1 MTTTTYKDVRLE
13 DWARGPLQICDTEAS
28 RLSKTAIERHF
39 EAEWNSDIEATMET
53 IHPDDPWQRIPGL
66 GVEVVG
72 FDAVRAY
79 YESRFD
85 SWPGPAMD
93 HFDRVSV
100 ADTCVYFEGELD
112 IQPSGAFGGRAVG
125 GKPIR
130 VAAVIVVDTRDG
142 KVLGE
147 TVHLDSAAVLGQIGG
162 GANG

>member
-1 MTTTTYKDVRLE
+1 MTVTTYKDVRLE
-13 DWARGPLQICDTEAS
+13 DWVKGPFQLCDTEAS
-28 RLSKTAIERHF
+28 RRCKLAIERHF

-53 IHPDDPWQRIPGL
+53 IHPDEPWQFIPGL
-66 GVEVVG
+66 GVEVRG
-72 FDAVRAY
+72 FDNVRAY

-93 HFDRVSV
+93 HFDRLSIT
-100 ADTCVYFEGELD
+100 DTCAYFEGELA
-112 IQPSGAFGGRAVG
+112 IQPSGSFGGHAVG

-130 VAAVIVVDTRDG
+130 VPAVIIVDTRDG

-147 TVHLDSAAVLGQIGG
+147 TVHLDSAAVLSQIGD